1 MCDGSW
7 VAIVTFVA
15 VGVTVVVSVMVAVGF
30 VIIVRGVTQRS
41 LSIVEVDGN
50 QVRGGPVEMIGSASF
65 DLLR

>member
-15 VGVTVVVSVMVAVGF
+15 VGVTVVVFVMVAVGF